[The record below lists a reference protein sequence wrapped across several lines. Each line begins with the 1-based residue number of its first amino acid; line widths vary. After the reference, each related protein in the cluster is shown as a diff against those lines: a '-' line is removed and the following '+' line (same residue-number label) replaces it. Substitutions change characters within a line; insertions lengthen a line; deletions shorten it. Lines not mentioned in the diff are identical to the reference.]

1 MTSAKAD
8 RHPLGSSRWPTC
20 PPKLGRS
27 IEKDHPFNMDA
38 QDAQDYQDG
47 RLLHDL
53 QSLKYKL
60 LIIIDLLW
68 ESPL

>member
-1 MTSAKAD
+1 M
-8 RHPLGSSRWPTC
+8 
-20 PPKLGRS
+20 
-27 IEKDHPFNMDA
+27 EKDHSFNIDA
-38 QDAQDYQDG
+38 QDNQDG